1 MSYDGECES
10 LAWYFL
16 NGTRA
21 TESDIA
27 ALAQTIQDVIQD
39 WLTNFEDDQQEGTP

>member
-1 MSYDGECES
+1 MSYDPECES

-39 WLTNFEDDQQEGTP
+39 WLTNFEDEGTP